1 MKNKSI
7 ADSEGKKIIPEE
19 IKHVALKAL
28 SFYPELN
35 DIRIEFKFSE
45 DIRKS
50 VMQAQP
56 KYVTM
61 YKSRQK
67 RTYLIKLS
75 RYFIIKQ
82 QQIKIHELPNE
93 VLIGWLGHE
102 LGHIIDYMKRN
113 AWSMLLFGI
122 GYSSSKSFIISAERT
137 ADTYA
142 VNHGLGQYILKTKQ
156 FIMEKAG
163 MPETYIQRM
172 NRLYLPPEEI
182 IDLMKDQKSED

>member
-1 MKNKSI
+1 MKNKST
-7 ADSEGKKIIPEE
+7 AEFEGKKIIPEE
-19 IKHVALKAL
+19 IKHVALTAL
-28 SFYPELN
+28 SFYPELKN
-35 DIRIEFKFSE
+35 IKIEFKFSE
-45 DIRKS
+45 NIRKS

-75 RYFIIKQ
+75 QYFIIKQ
-82 QQIKIHELPNE
+82 HQIKIHELPND
-93 VLIGWLGHE
+93 VLIGWIGHE

-122 GYSSSKSFIISAERT
+122 GYSSSKSFIISAERA

-142 VNHGLGQYILKTKQ
+142 INRGLGQYILQTKK

-163 MPETYIQRM
+163 MPESYIQRM

-182 IDLMKDQKSED
+182 IDLMKNQKSED